1 MMPMSPPTTLTRTRL
16 SRELRMEQTLAAA
29 HTLFAARGYATVTMD
44 EVAAAV
50 GVTKPLLY
58 NYFGNKE
65 RLYLA
70 CMEPAGDALLAAVV
84 DAIGQTPTPEQALR
98 SGIHAFF
105 EFVDRDRS
113 AWRVLFDETLPT
125 EGGIAR
131 RVGEYRTRITD
142 LVAQSLL
149 TQLSPAYRVEVDA
162 LSTALLGAAE
172 ALVRWWLRTEALSAR
187 AAAEL
192 LITTVE
198 PGLHAR
204 VGAERRLAAAA
215 GGAPCRATDDARDR
229 AGDDGAD
236 SSGAGDGG
244 GSGTG
249 SSDTANGESG
259 R

>member
-1 MMPMSPPTTLTRTRL
+1 MSKMPAMPPATALARTRL
-16 SRELRMEQTLAAA
+16 SREMRMEQTLAAA

-113 AWRVLFDETLPT
+113 AWRVLFDETLPA

-149 TQLSPAYRVEVDA
+149 AQLSPAYRVEVDA

-204 VGAERRLAAAA
+204 VEAERK
-215 GGAPCRATDDARDR
+215 
-229 AGDDGAD
+229 
-236 SSGAGDGG
+236 G
-244 GSGTG
+244 GSC
-249 SSDTANGESG
+249 A
-259 R
+259 

>member
-1 MMPMSPPTTLTRTRL
+1 MTPPATLNRTRL
-16 SRELRMEQTLAAA
+16 SREARMEQTLAAA
-29 HTLFAARGYATVTMD
+29 HTLFAARGYGIVTMD

-84 DAIGQTPTPEQALR
+84 GAVEQTTTPEQALR

-105 EFVDRDRS
+105 EFVDRDRG

-149 TQLSPAYRVEVDA
+149 TQLPPACRVEVDA

-172 ALVRWWLRTEALSAR
+172 ALVRWWLRTEALSAHE
-187 AAAEL
+187 AAEL
-192 LITTVE
+192 LVTTVE
-198 PGLHAR
+198 PGLRAR
-204 VGAERRLAAAA
+204 VRAER
-215 GGAPCRATDDARDR
+215 
-229 AGDDGAD
+229 
-236 SSGAGDGG
+236 
-244 GSGTG
+244 GSA
-249 SSDTANGESG
+249 SA
-259 R
+259 

>member
-1 MMPMSPPTTLTRTRL
+1 MTAMPPATALTRTRL
-16 SRELRMEQTLAAA
+16 SREVRMEQTLAAA

-70 CMEPAGDALLAAVV
+70 CMEPAGEALLAAVV
-84 DAIGQTPTPEQALR
+84 GAIEQTRTPEQALR
-98 SGIHAFF
+98 SGLHAFF

-113 AWRVLFDETLPT
+113 AWRVLFDETLPV

-142 LVAQSLL
+142 LVAHSLL
-149 TQLSPAYRVEVDA
+149 AQLSPAYRVEVDA

-204 VGAERRLAAAA
+204 VEAERMSAT
-215 GGAPCRATDDARDR
+215 GGCAPRASSEER
-229 AGDDGAD
+229 AP
-236 SSGAGDGG
+236 
-244 GSGTG
+244 TG
-249 SSDTANGESG
+249 SQTLAGRGKRSDVEQAQDG
-259 R
+259 

>member
-1 MMPMSPPTTLTRTRL
+1 
-16 SRELRMEQTLAAA
+16 MEQTLEAAR
-29 HTLFAARGYATVTMD
+29 TLFAARGYGTVTMD

-84 DAIGQTPTPEQALR
+84 GAVERTTTPEQALR

-113 AWRVLFDETLPT
+113 SWRVLFDETLPV

-149 TQLSPAYRVEVDA
+149 SQLSPAYRIEIDA

-172 ALVRWWLRTEALSAR
+172 ALVRWWLRTESLTAGE
-187 AAAEL
+187 AAEL
-192 LITTVE
+192 LVRTVE
-198 PGLHAR
+198 PGLRAR
-204 VGAERRLAAAA
+204 VQAERAGARARRASSGAANERKSRGAVRRSEPPGAER
-215 GGAPCRATDDARDR
+215 GS
-229 AGDDGAD
+229 D
-236 SSGAGDGG
+236 S
-244 GSGTG
+244 
-249 SSDTANGESG
+249 
-259 R
+259 

>member
-1 MMPMSPPTTLTRTRL
+1 MSPASTLTRTRL

-29 HTLFAARGYATVTMD
+29 RTLFAARGYGTVTMD

-84 DAIGQTPTPEQALR
+84 GAIEQTTTPEQALR

-113 AWRVLFDETLPT
+113 AWRVLFDETLPV
-125 EGGIAR
+125 EGGVAR

-149 TQLSPAYRVEVDA
+149 AQLSPAYRVEIDA

-172 ALVRWWLRTEALSAR
+172 ALVRWWLRTESLTAR

-204 VGAERRLAAAA
+204 VEAERRTAAARSA
-215 GGAPCRATDDARDR
+215 ARTGADDR
-229 AGDDGAD
+229 A
-236 SSGAGDGG
+236 SG
-244 GSGTG
+244 
-249 SSDTANGESG
+249 GEPEPKPPVTESQT
-259 R
+259 